1 MRLLPLTLAAAMVV
15 AMPAFAQRVPPT
27 NSLPLSQ
34 ILAKIEVNQSVSS
47 FRQIEWE
54 DDGYWEIEFFSTKS
68 SRPQRLRIDPVT
80 GGSWS
85 RR

>member
-1 MRLLPLTLAAAMVV
+1 MRLSLLTGAALMLAL
-15 AMPAFAQRVPPT
+15 PAFAQRVPPE
-27 NSLPLSQ
+27 NSLPLSEV
-34 ILAKIEVNQSVSS
+34 LAKIETNQSVRS

-54 DDGYWEIEFFSTKS
+54 DDGYWDIIFFGGDS